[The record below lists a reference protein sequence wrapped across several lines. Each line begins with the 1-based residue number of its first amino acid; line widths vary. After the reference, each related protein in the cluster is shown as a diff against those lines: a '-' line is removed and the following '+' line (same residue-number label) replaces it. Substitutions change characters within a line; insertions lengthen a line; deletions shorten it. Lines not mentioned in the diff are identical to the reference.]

1 MAQPTYKHTYKICPV
16 FEHNCS
22 NYNIQILSESTVEI
36 PCDDPKCI
44 EFGIEE
50 GSPNQCIEFLVTC
63 LDCGSCPSQYYK
75 KCFCTTKDDC
85 SECQDCNQLG
95 ICEDKCKTTEFCKD
109 DTCLECDD
117 THPCPPDKKCVGGKC
132 VCPAGTKKDP
142 QGRCVQCFPT
152 DDLGKCRICVDGVIT
167 PIPCDGVCDE
177 SNGCVDCLNSNDC
190 SKNTDGRN
198 CCNNKQCGCCPGYVW
213 SFEQNKCIIPPCVDE
228 ECGPCKKCG
237 PNGCEPVTC
246 PPGFKCD
253 PNVDDCVPDPCNSAP
268 CENGADCG
276 PECGCK
282 GEVCTECAKL
292 SCEEC
297 TKSLGCVCNESTNF
311 VCAKVNKCDDN
322 PCVTK
327 HDCSE
332 DCGCDKSV
340 CQECANYSC
349 EECGK
354 IPGCKCVNGRCQ
366 GDGDR
371 GCKDTFTLKPLEDC
385 KGGLEATL
393 TKTSSCACGDITVG
407 IYQQPSGA
415 NFPNLNL
422 QFRKGSGDW
431 DSLINFNRTD
441 SDKISDKEKD
451 TETYT
456 VTFKYEL
463 LTSTGVKVKESLFTR
478 SLASIGD
485 ILNTGDISIS
495 SLTDTEI
502 LKGKKFRVTVTVQD
516 IKITENLCIYK
527 GKTLLQD
534 TFDVQYTAT
543 TARPVF
549 PDLLVEPETAW
560 LKEYVKLESDS
571 IRKPLFVW
579 YRSKNS
585 TFGNNDIVKRKYVDP
600 KSLNTFVDSLTLDE
614 GFLPKFDYLVTN
626 DCSCVKSVSLDDVV
640 ICEDKDL
647 KLDPTNC
654 NTKVTIL
661 EDIKLCDASNKL
673 LAPYIGKGSTKPNLT
688 EDINYAQIKF
698 YIAINGIE
706 KEEFIADTSGV
717 IALKN
722 KVYEN
727 PSGINSIEFYVKI
740 GDKKVCIKTQ
750 TLQTPLVDLPDPTL
764 QCEGQLAFVF
774 AGGTIKTIKDGINII
789 TSSNGRFIVPVPKD
803 GTYSLEFEMNTGC
816 KLTKEF
822 TINCCSSKSIN
833 LFKQGTQI
841 LDTDYLFNSSTDIVY
856 NISTIGFT
864 NNATLTS
871 SHGVINQALKT
882 LTLTPTD
889 ISSLQNNSV
898 LRLTVSENGCE
909 KFIEIKIVKLD
920 FILSV
925 SPDACTEG
933 TLTLKGTAGSNFTIL
948 KNGTV
953 FGQGPLVGDTWTSTT
968 QNGSSNSTVTY
979 TLSSYAGVDVDYRVD
994 YTILP
999 SPTLVSATYVL
1010 PVGTECT
1017 GNSYKYQV
1025 QGTGITA
1032 NTTRIFYTING
1043 STVQNQLVFTEN
1055 NLFYISVPTP
1065 IDDEV
1070 NIAFTKISNGSG
1082 CESMVSLGLNHTL
1095 KLPSNVSYTTP
1106 ACVPSL
1112 NKYQVTLSVND
1123 LDPGSYSFSVSPGSG
1138 YTYSNGVITFDLG
1151 FNGPVT
1157 ITTIV
1162 NVSPGVTIVRCPQL
1176 VSFAIPT
1183 VCNALERMITAT
1195 NLPKGCSEV
1204 NGSTRSF
1211 TFAESPI
1218 RVSISPYDTLTFT
1231 NSNTGDIKV
1240 YVVGNG
1246 IENSPSLNASLNSG
1260 ILTINSF
1267 SVPSSVNVANLSLRV
1282 KIAAKGDYGA
1292 VEQTFGPISYNDKT
1306 FIISEGFD
1314 EFLDVWFVDDHQPTK
1329 VLLESVSLLDLKNG
1343 DGNLPISNGQPFI
1356 VGLRY
1361 TGANYASIPSDF
1373 TIKLFEGSSEVFTF
1387 TKADMNP
1394 SNGLQS
1400 SFYSQRL
1407 NGDGGNYIGSFRKS
1421 LMSCGSNLGFYEFQ
1435 VTSMVVNPLVVYRD
1449 GNPTSYSENFCTSQT
1464 SALFTHEYSSN
1475 PSAITTWTYQ
1485 RFGTPTDPT
1494 TITIATGTGDSFEFL
1509 PPSNVTLNGYQY
1521 RLYVTVTL
1529 GSAMYEKSV
1538 YITVDEPIHA
1548 VFNAESGYPATQLTQ
1563 GGSVYTPP
1571 LPANHLALNGSW
1583 SPSTIN
1589 PTTAGSFDI
1598 TYNPTTPCTE
1608 SSTYTVNVNAVI
1620 PGQPSVSGPTQG
1632 CTSVPL
1638 EVLATGAGV
1647 LKLFLISGNVIPPDN
1662 NTPPPGTI
1670 NSYNITS
1677 GNVQTVTLTQGGN
1690 YTFIVH
1696 NGANYGN
1703 PTFVNGIV
1711 VTSKATITGVSLLPS
1726 YNLGDFYNLPSSIG
1740 TPPVQGHWELNNS
1753 IVTQVDTS
1761 TLGTKTYVFK
1771 PSTCHLDYTYS
1782 PSVVCPNVSPVISSD
1797 SNNIYI
1803 GNPNGFFT
1811 LIVLNVYD
1819 TLTGLTATFP
1829 VTSISSISRSNATY
1843 FPDTNTIYNVYLTA
1857 NSGSCSGTSDT
1868 ITNCRCST
1876 PGCTAT
1882 AQTLLSWYTDDSYLN
1897 QVDTNVSDSITI
1909 EEYIVSEENSAY
1921 GNIPYKYIKT
1931 YLHTIMDNQL
1941 GYSVTTDTAPGVR
1954 VGYKGLFYFVEI
1966 IQGSGSLDVSG
1977 NTINRLSGDT
1987 ASMFVNKVNNLYPN
2001 AIYSVNN
2008 NNLFAFNI
2016 LNYTTTND
2024 NVHNWTIHYAANVS
2038 YTNSNWVGSHN
2049 KIFTSNVITYTYNNL
2064 QSYLDN
2070 VSGMETFITTTASA
2084 ISFAQESPASASVIE
2099 CQPPIP

>member
-75 KCFCTTKDDC
+75 KCFCVTDGDC
-85 SECQDCNQLG
+85 EDCQKCNELG

-132 VCPAGTKKDP
+132 VCPTGTKKDP

-213 SFEQNKCIIPPCVDE
+213 SFEQNKCILPPCIDE

-297 TKSLGCVCNESTNF
+297 AKSLGCTCDETTDF
-311 VCAKVNKCDDN
+311 KCAKVNKCDDT

-354 IPGCKCVNGRCQ
+354 IPGCKCTNGKCQ

-371 GCKDTFTLKPLEDC
+371 SCKDTFKLEAIKC
-385 KGGLEATL
+385 EGKLEATL
-393 TKTSSCACGDITVG
+393 TKNSSCACGDITVG

-456 VTFKYEL
+456 ITFKYEL

-485 ILNTGDISIS
+485 ILNTGDISIT

-502 LKGKKFRVTVTVQD
+502 AKGKKFRVTATIQD
-516 IKITENLCIYK
+516 VKITENLCIYK

-534 TFDVQYTAT
+534 IFDVQYTAT

-549 PDLLVEPETAW
+549 PDLSIEPETAW

-585 TFGNNDIVKRKYVDP
+585 TFGNNDIVKRKYIDP

-626 DCSCVKSVSLDDVV
+626 DCSCVKSASLDDVV

-661 EDIKLCDASNKL
+661 EDIKLCDPSNKL
-673 LAPYIGKGSTKPNLT
+673 LSSYIGKGSTKKNLT

-722 KVYEN
+722 KVYED

-740 GDKKVCIKTQ
+740 GDNKVCIKTQ

-1017 GNSYKYQV
+1017 GNSYKYQI
-1025 QGTGITA
+1025 QGTGISA

-1043 STVQNQLVFTEN
+1043 SSEQSQLVFTEN

-1082 CESMVSLGLNHTL
+1082 CESPVSFGLNHTL

-1204 NGSTRSF
+1204 NGNTRSF

-1246 IENSPSLNASLNSG
+1246 IENSPSLNASLNNG

-1282 KIAAKGDYGA
+1282 KIVAKGDYGA

-1329 VLLESVSLLDLKNG
+1329 VLLQSISLLDLKNG

-1475 PSAITTWTYQ
+1475 PSAVTEWTYQ
-1485 RFGTPTDPT
+1485 RFGPPLDPP
-1494 TITIATGTGDSFEFL
+1494 TITIATSTSDSFEFL

-1563 GGSVYTPP
+1563 GGAVYTPP

-1583 SPSTIN
+1583 TPSILN
-1589 PTTAGSFDI
+1589 PTTAGTFTL
-1598 TYNPTTPCTE
+1598 TYNPTTPCTT
-1608 SSTYTVNVNAVI
+1608 STSIEIEVNAVI

-1632 CTSVPL
+1632 CTSVNL

-1647 LKLFLISGNVIPPDN
+1647 LKLFVISGNVIPPDN

-1670 NSYNITS
+1670 DSYNITS

-1696 NGANYGN
+1696 DGANYGN

-1711 VTSKATITGVSLLPS
+1711 VTPKAVITGVSLHPS
-1726 YNLGDFYNLPSSIG
+1726 HNLGDFYGLPTSIG
-1740 TPPVQGHWELNNS
+1740 SPPVQGHWELNNS

-1803 GNPNGFFT
+1803 GNPSGFFT
-1811 LIVLNVYD
+1811 SITLNVYN
-1819 TLTGLTATFP
+1819 TITEVTTSFN
-1829 VTSISSISRSNATY
+1829 VTSVGTISRSNATY
-1843 FPDTNTIYNVYLTA
+1843 FPDTNTIYNLSLAA
-1857 NSGSCSGTSDT
+1857 NKSGVCFSNSST
-1868 ITNCRCST
+1868 ITNCRCSV
-1876 PGCTAT
+1876 PGCEVVEDMELTLYTALGGDEITVPT
-1882 AQTLLSWYTDDSYLN
+1882 AIGQTFTLPSSTTFNYTNIGVNYGEEIAYYDQYAVFNDGSTQTTFDRAGHIAVHTVDIAPSGTITVNGVVYTRTGAMSTLISQINAVNPGAVTQTHSFPNRLYLN
-1897 QVDTNVSDSITI
+1897 VKDYPTAGFFSVPINTVGFNPVIAISRGGSSPYTVQVTSTPQ
-1909 EEYIVSEENSAY
+1909 AF
-1921 GNIPYKYIKT
+1921 T
-1931 YLHTIMDNQL
+1931 YDLAAT
-1941 GYSVTTDTAPGVR
+1941 
-1954 VGYKGLFYFVEI
+1954 
-1966 IQGSGSLDVSG
+1966 
-1977 NTINRLSGDT
+1977 
-1987 ASMFVNKVNNLYPN
+1987 
-2001 AIYSVNN
+2001 
-2008 NNLFAFNI
+2008 
-2016 LNYTTTND
+2016 
-2024 NVHNWTIHYAANVS
+2024 YAAN
-2038 YTNSNWVGSHN
+2038 
-2049 KIFTSNVITYTYNNL
+2049 IADI
-2064 QSYLDN
+2064 
-2070 VSGMETFITTTASA
+2070 ETFLKGATWTVANYFFQGDTITT
-2084 ISFAQESPASASVIE
+2084 PE
-2099 CQPPIP
+2099 CQ